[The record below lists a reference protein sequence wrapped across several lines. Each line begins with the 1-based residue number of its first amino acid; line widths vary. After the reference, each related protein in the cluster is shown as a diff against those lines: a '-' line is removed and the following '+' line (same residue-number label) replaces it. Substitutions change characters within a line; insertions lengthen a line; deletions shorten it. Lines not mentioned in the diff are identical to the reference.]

1 MTKIE
6 EPSNAGLDEDFV
18 AIGPGAVAVPPG
30 VIMEYPTRVLASI
43 PRCEAVALAPDG
55 RLFAANEAG
64 ELFRIEP
71 DDGSFEVVANLGGW
85 GVGLCVDGDGLVYV
99 CVIDKHKIVRANPAT
114 GDVVDYC
121 TSVEGG
127 ALPSPNYCA
136 FGEDGTLYVTDSRG
150 QGKEEREGRVVAIP
164 PSGGDASVVPGEK
177 LYYANG
183 MAVRKDGTL
192 FVVDT
197 FVQPRI
203 VTIADGKV
211 QTYVELPGTV
221 PDGLAFDEDGGLMI
235 SCFQP
240 NRLLR
245 VEPESGDARIVI
257 DDWTGQL
264 LLSPTNITFFGPDR
278 RSIAFAS
285 LLGWWLSA
293 IDTPWTGQPLF
304 YPHPSR

>member
-1 MTKIE
+1 VTEIGE
-6 EPSNAGLDEDFV
+6 RSNAELDEDFV

-30 VIMEYPTRVLASI
+30 VIMEYPTRLLASI
-43 PRCEAVALAPDG
+43 PRCEAVALAPEG
-55 RLFAANEAG
+55 QLFAANEAG
-64 ELFRIEP
+64 ELFRIESH
-71 DDGSFEVVANLGGW
+71 DGSFEVAANLGGW

-114 GDVVDYC
+114 GEVVDYC

-127 ALPSPNYCA
+127 PLPSPNYCA

-164 PSGGDASVVPGEK
+164 PGGGDASVVPGEK

-183 MAVRKDGTL
+183 MAVRNDGTL

-211 QTYVELPGTV
+211 ETYVELPGTV

-245 VEPESGDARIVI
+245 VEPGGGDARIVI

-278 RSIAFAS
+278 KSIAFAS

>member
-1 MTKIE
+1 ME
-6 EPSNAGLDEDFV
+6 ESSAEQLEEDFV

-43 PRCEAVALAPDG
+43 PRCEAVALGPDG
-55 RLFAANEAG
+55 NLFAANEAG
-64 ELFRIEP
+64 ELFRISPE
-71 DDGSFEVVANLGGW
+71 DGRFEVVANLGGW

-99 CVIDKHKIVRANPAT
+99 CVIDKHKIVRANPEN
-114 GDVVDYC
+114 GEVVDYC
-121 TSVEGG
+121 TGVEGG
-127 ALPSPNYCA
+127 PLPSPNYCA

-150 QGKEEREGRVVAIP
+150 PGKEEREGRLVAIP
-164 PSGGDASVVPGEK
+164 VGGGEGTTVPGER

-192 FVVDT
+192 FVIDT
-197 FVQPRI
+197 FVEPRV
-203 VTIADGKV
+203 VTIKDSKV
-211 QTYVELPGTV
+211 ETYVELPGTV
-221 PDGLAFDEDGGLMI
+221 PDGLAFDDDGGLMI

-245 VEPESGDARIVI
+245 VDHEGAEARIII

-264 LLSPTNITFFGPDR
+264 LLSPTNIAFFGPER
-278 RSIAFAS
+278 KSLAFAS

-293 IDTPWTGQPLF
+293 IDTPWVGQPLF
-304 YPHPSR
+304 YPRPSS

>member
-1 MTKIE
+1 MSETE
-6 EPSNAGLDEDFV
+6 NASADELEDFV

-30 VIMEYPTRVLASI
+30 VVMEYPTRVLASI
-43 PRCEAVALAPDG
+43 PRCEGVALGPDG
-55 RLFAANEAG
+55 KLFAANEAG
-64 ELFRIEP
+64 ELFRIDQE
-71 DDGSFEVVANLGGW
+71 DGSFEVVANLGGW
-85 GVGLCVDGDGLVYV
+85 GVGLCVDGDGCVHV
-99 CVIDKHKIVRANPAT
+99 CVIDKHKMVRADPTT
-114 GDVVDYC
+114 GKVEDYC
-121 TSVEGG
+121 TRVEGG
-127 ALPSPNYCA
+127 PLPSPNYPA
-136 FGEDGTLYVTDSRG
+136 FGADGTLYVTDSRG
-150 QGKEEREGRVVAIP
+150 PGKEEREGRVVAIP
-164 PSGGDASVVPGEK
+164 PGGGDASVVPGER
-177 LYYANG
+177 LFYANG

-203 VTIADGKV
+203 VTLADGRLE
-211 QTYVELPGTV
+211 TYVELPGTV

-245 VEPESGDARIVI
+245 VEPGGGEARIII

-264 LLSPTNITFFGPDR
+264 LLSPTNIAFFGPDR
-278 RSIAFAS
+278 KSLAFAS

-304 YPHPSR
+304 YPNLR